1 MSDITTITECV
12 TVHADFLGKKSVQLP
27 LVAIPDTKPGDQ
39 FFHCVVSNWNI
50 HRLLVADR
58 FVTIF
63 GSRQKAISMTDVLD
77 TLKTLKDDAWQRQV
91 AQSCGDS
98 AIQRYTRGE
107 KRAKL
112 LRFDTTVAI
121 AAPQFSGVGSVRLV
135 VGLSKPSLGLVMLLT
150 PEAIEYLRNAVSAQL
165 EAGGSRSSDRRNV
178 RNAMPDIDRIDT
190 QVHNLS
196 WSYKK
201 NKFRATFFEEKA
213 DGNTKRRRQCLTE
226 SKELAMTFVTTG
238 IRPRPARRTSLPID
252 LPDGLVSHARRTSLP
267 GSDDDGAASSEPS
280 AAEDENAASC
290 SDMDDRV

>member
-1 MSDITTITECV
+1 MSGRDRSQIAAESRRFNAT
-12 TVHADFLGKKSVQLP
+12 
-27 LVAIPDTKPGDQ
+27 PG
-39 FFHCVVSNWNI
+39 
-50 HRLLVADR
+50 
-58 FVTIF
+58 
-63 GSRQKAISMTDVLD
+63 
-77 TLKTLKDDAWQRQV
+77 
-91 AQSCGDS
+91 
-98 AIQRYTRGE
+98 GE
-107 KRAKL
+107 TRAKL
-112 LRFDTTVAI
+112 LRFETTVAI
-121 AAPQFSGVGSVRLV
+121 TAPQFSGVGSVSLV
-135 VGLSKPSLGLVMLLT
+135 VRLNKPSLGLVMLLT

-178 RNAMPDIDRIDT
+178 RYALPDIDRIDT

-213 DGNTKRRRQCLTE
+213 DGSTKRRQFLTE

-252 LPDGLVSHARRTSLP
+252 LPDGRKTHARRP
-267 GSDDDGAASSEPS
+267 ESDDDGAASSERS